1 MVDLGLICTVM
12 GSTGPTGATGPQ
24 GIQGE
29 VGLKAI
35 HDKYAHFC
43 QTTLLR
49 FESDIKLSV
58 NTVKLGDNYASSVEF
73 SNVNLMIKRI
83 LYDL

>member
-1 MVDLGLICTVM
+1 M
-12 GSTGPTGATGPQ
+12 GPTGPTGATGPQ

-43 QTTLLR
+43 QTILLR
-49 FESDIKLSV
+49 FESDTKLSV
-58 NTVKLGDNYASSVEF
+58 NTVNLGDNYASRVEF

-83 LYDL
+83 LYNL